1 MLIFVAFDNYFIMSG
16 KKSYGKWI
24 GGGLGWAFGGPI
36 GGILGFVFGSMY
48 DGLQKGQHAYDPY
61 ATGTRSHSQQTQEG
75 DFSVSLLILSA
86 AVMKADAK
94 VLKSELDFVKKFFIQ
109 QFGIENAN
117 RNIFLLKEV
126 LKQDINLIEVCRQIK
141 RYMDYA
147 AKLQLLHFLFGISKA
162 DGHLHP
168 REIEVIDQ
176 IARYLDIDRGDYL
189 SIKAMFIRDIDSN
202 YQMLE
207 LKSTATDEEVKK
219 AYYKMATKYHPDK
232 VAHLGDEIKKAA
244 EEKLQKLNGAYDE
257 IKKQR
262 GIK

>member
-1 MLIFVAFDNYFIMSG
+1 MS

-36 GGILGFVFGSMY
+36 GGILGFAFGSMF
-48 DGLQKGQHAYDPY
+48 DGLQKGQYAHDPY
-61 ATGTRSHSQQTQEG
+61 GGTQTRSHLTQEG
-75 DFSVSLLILSA
+75 DFSISLLILSA
-86 AVMKADAK
+86 AVMKADNR
-94 VLKSELDFVKKFFIQ
+94 VLKSELDFVKKFFVQ

-117 RNIFLLKEV
+117 RNILMLKEI
-126 LKQDINLIEVCRQIK
+126 LKQDINLIEVSRQIK

-162 DGHLHP
+162 DGQLHV
-168 REIEVIDQ
+168 REIEIIDQ
-176 IARYLDIDRGDYL
+176 IARYLDIDREDYL
-189 SIKAMFIRDIDSN
+189 SIKAMFIKEVDSI
-202 YQMLE
+202 YQILDV
-207 LKSTATDEEVKK
+207 KPTATDDELKK

-244 EEKLQKLNGAYDE
+244 EEKLQTLNAAYDE

>member
-1 MLIFVAFDNYFIMSG
+1 MS

-36 GGILGFVFGSMY
+36 GGILGFAFGSMF
-48 DGLQKGQHAYDPY
+48 DGLQKGQYAHDPY
-61 ATGTRSHSQQTQEG
+61 SGTQTRSRSHQTQEG
-75 DFSVSLLILSA
+75 DFSISLLILSA
-86 AVMKADAK
+86 AVMKADNR
-94 VLKSELDFVKKFFIQ
+94 VLKSELDFVKKFFVQ
-109 QFGIENAN
+109 QFGVENAN
-117 RNIFLLKEV
+117 RNILMLKEI
-126 LKQDINLIEVCRQIK
+126 LKQDINLIEVSRQIK

-162 DGHLHP
+162 DGQLHV
-168 REIEVIDQ
+168 REIEIIDQ
-176 IARYLDIDRGDYL
+176 IARYLDIDREDYL
-189 SIKAMFIRDIDSN
+189 SIKAMFIKEVDST
-202 YQMLE
+202 YQILDV
-207 LKSTATDEEVKK
+207 KPTATDDEVKK

-244 EEKLQKLNGAYDE
+244 EEKLQNLNVAYDE

>member
-1 MLIFVAFDNYFIMSG
+1 MSV

-36 GGILGFVFGSMY
+36 GGILGFVFGTMF
-48 DGLQKGQHAYDPY
+48 DGLQKGEY
-61 ATGTRSHSQQTQEG
+61 AHDSYSGTSSYQTQEG

-86 AVMKADAK
+86 AVMKADGK
-94 VLKSELDFVKKFFIQ
+94 VLKSELDFVKKFFTQ
-109 QFGIENAN
+109 QFGVDNAN
-117 RNIFLLKEV
+117 RNILLLKEV

-162 DGHLHP
+162 DSQIHV
-168 REIEVIDQ
+168 REIEIIDQ
-176 IARYLDIDRGDYL
+176 IARFLDIDREDYI
-189 SIKAMFIRDIDSN
+189 SIKAMSVKEVDSA
-202 YQMLE
+202 YKILE
-207 LKSTATDEEVKK
+207 VQPDASDDEIKK
-219 AYYKMATKYHPDK
+219 AYYKMATKFHPDK
-232 VAHLGDEIKKAA
+232 VAHLGDEINKSA
-244 EEKLQKLNGAYDE
+244 ESKFKELNVAYEE